1 MDLEA
6 ARRRVRALA
15 ALAAD
20 TGATEHERANARA
33 LKSRLMRQ
41 LKDAGALTGEWTDTL
56 FRLGRRVKQIK
67 DDTAP
72 ASPKGDWTDSA
83 HRLGKALR
91 SGWKRWSSD

>member
-6 ARRRVRALA
+6 ARRKVRALA

-20 TGATEHERANARA
+20 AGATEHERANARA
-33 LKSRLMRQ
+33 LKSRLAQQ
-41 LKDAGALTGEWTDTL
+41 LKDAGALSGDWTDTL
-56 FRLGRRVKQIK
+56 FRFGRRVKQIK

-72 ASPKGDWTDSA
+72 ASAKGDWTDSA

-91 SGWKRWSSD
+91 RGWKRWSSD

>member
-6 ARRRVRALA
+6 ARRKVRALA

-20 TGATEHERANARA
+20 TGATEHEKANARA
-33 LKSRLMRQ
+33 LKSRLVQQ
-41 LKDAGALTGEWTDTL
+41 LKDAGALTGDWTDTL
-56 FRLGRRVKQIK
+56 FRLGRGVKQIK

-72 ASPKGDWTDSA
+72 ASPKGDWTDNV

-91 SGWKRWSSD
+91 RGWKRGSSD